1 MIFLKICIMSLVIF
15 GVTKIS
21 RKWGNE
27 IGGMIASLPWIA
39 GPILIF
45 ITLEQGIS
53 FAKDTVKGVML
64 GMISWLV
71 FCFIYMK
78 AGERFSPV
86 VSLILSY
93 LGYMVTGYLLTFPF
107 TYLNIHSWFGIVM
120 VLVAVAV
127 IQFPSVNTQKLNHT
141 SRTLKYDIVL
151 RIVTASGFVALI
163 TYFASRLGPTWSGIL
178 TPFPIM
184 TAVLAFFT
192 HLSQG
197 IDNAKLILRG
207 MLAGIIGFNLFLY
220 LQHFFLGLFTLPV
233 AIILGLIVN
242 LIVTYMMS
250 KLLFWYFRH
259 NVC

>member
-1 MIFLKICIMSLVIF
+1 MPTVLPLIFLSYNLKIKNKIMIFLKICIMSLVIF

-53 FAKDTVKGVML
+53 FAKDTVKGVLL

-107 TYLNIHSWFGIVM
+107 TYLNIHTWFGIVM

-184 TAVLAFFT
+184 TAVLAFFKDK
-192 HLSQG
+192 SG
-197 IDNAKLILRG
+197 
-207 MLAGIIGFNLFLY
+207 
-220 LQHFFLGLFTLPV
+220 
-233 AIILGLIVN
+233 
-242 LIVTYMMS
+242 
-250 KLLFWYFRH
+250 
-259 NVC
+259 